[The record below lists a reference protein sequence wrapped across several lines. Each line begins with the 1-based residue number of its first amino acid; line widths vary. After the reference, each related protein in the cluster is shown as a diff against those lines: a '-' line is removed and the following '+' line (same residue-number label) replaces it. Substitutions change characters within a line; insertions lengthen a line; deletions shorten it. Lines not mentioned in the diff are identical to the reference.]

1 MDRRQFLASSGAFAL
16 AVSFEPGLALAHG
29 GGDDQL
35 RKITDRIMAGDLRLS
50 PMSATVLGLD
60 KGDAASAH
68 SRLDDYSQAGEDAAS
83 VHARDMLTAIDAVP
97 AEGLSEI
104 WQVRQ
109 EIVRHLLEA
118 RLTADSYSIA
128 NVGSPYR
135 ISQQDGAYFSIPDF
149 LNSQHPI
156 ENQDDAEAYLARLA
170 AFPTALDQQSAAQ
183 RVDAAR
189 GYLAPGWSLDLAL
202 GQMEALLAPAA
213 DESGMADSLARRAD
227 AKGIDGDWRARA
239 ARIVENEVF
248 PALRRQHDLV
258 SSLRAGTAEGDG
270 VWRVPRGDEIYDDA
284 LRQFTTTEKSAEE
297 IHQTGLEQVAEI
309 SAELDKLLRRAGLK
323 KGPVGQR
330 LLQLNKRPDQ
340 LYPNT
345 DKGRADLIASLNEG
359 MAAITAKLP
368 QAFKTVPDA
377 PLEIRRVPVEIQD
390 GAPNGYYSVPTLDGS
405 RPAIYWINLKDT
417 GDWPKYTLPALTYHE
432 GNPGHHL
439 HLTRMLQD
447 DDLPVLLKNHWLSAY
462 GEGWALYSEMVADE
476 LGGYHGLDKAGAL
489 QSWLFR
495 AARLVVDTGLNAKR
509 WSVQQATQY
518 LVDTVAFPWARSQRE
533 IERYCASP
541 GQACS
546 YKIGQNEWVR
556 LRAKAET
563 QLGRMF
569 NLGEFHEI
577 LKEGVMPLALLERR
591 VDAWIG
597 KVKAGA

>member
-1 MDRRQFLASSGAFAL
+1 MNHLGAGVL
-16 AVSFEPGLALAHG
+16 VLVG
-29 GGDDQL
+29 
-35 RKITDRIMAGDLRLS
+35 AGKCD
-50 PMSATVLGLD
+50 
-60 KGDAASAH
+60 
-68 SRLDDYSQAGEDAAS
+68 
-83 VHARDMLTAIDAVP
+83 
-97 AEGLSEI
+97 
-104 WQVRQ
+104 
-109 EIVRHLLEA
+109 LEA
-118 RLTADSYSIA
+118 RITGDRYGIS

-149 LNSQHPI
+149 LDSQHPI
-156 ENQDDAEAYLARLA
+156 ENRDDAEAYLARLS
-170 AFPTALDQQSAAQ
+170 AFPIALDQQSAAQ
-183 RVDAAR
+183 REDSAR
-189 GYLAPGWSLDLAL
+189 GYLAPAWSLDLAL
-202 GQMEALLAPAA
+202 GQMSALLAPAA
-213 DESGMADSLARRAD
+213 AETSMADSLARRAE
-227 AKGIDGDWRARA
+227 AKGIGGDWRARA
-239 ARIVENEVF
+239 ARIIENEVF
-248 PALRRQHDLV
+248 PALRRQHELV
-258 SSLRAGTAEGDG
+258 ANLRSETAEGDG
-270 VWRVPRGDEIYDDA
+270 VWRVPRGDEIYNDA

-297 IHQTGLEQVAEI
+297 IHQTGLQQVAEI
-309 SAELDKLLRRAGLK
+309 SAELDKLLRGAGLK
-323 KGPVGQR
+323 KGSVGER
-330 LLQLNKRPDQ
+330 LLQLNRRPNQ

-345 DKGRADLIASLNEG
+345 DEGRAKLIASLNEG

-368 QAFKTVPDA
+368 QAFKTLPNA

-390 GAPNGYYSVPTLDGS
+390 GASNGYYNVPTLDGS

-439 HLTRMLQD
+439 HLIRMLQD

-476 LGGYHGLDKAGAL
+476 LGGYTGLEKAGAL

-556 LRAKAET
+556 LRAKAEAE
-563 QLGRMF
+563 LGNRF
-569 NLGEFHEI
+569 KLGEFHEI

-597 KVKAGA
+597 TVKAGG